1 MSNTSPS
8 TPNPLRLIGA
18 VGSPYS
24 RKMLSL
30 LRYRRIPHTMI
41 WSGDANQVLDKMGVE
56 KPKFAFLPTFLLPNQ
71 DGDLE
76 AVCDSTPI
84 IHRLEQEKTA
94 RSVITDPALAFIN
107 FLLEDYADEWCTKFM
122 FHYRW
127 HFEEDADN
135 AATMLALTMDPG
147 IEENSLQ
154 QFKTFFK
161 DRQVNRLGFVGSNDT
176 TAPIIETAYQ
186 RLLTLLDAHWQ
197 QTPFLLGNK
206 PSSSDFA
213 LFGQL
218 SQLVGFDP
226 TPRKIAYEQAP
237 RTVGWVNLMEDRG
250 GLGSDTLD
258 WQNWGSLP
266 STLKDLLS
274 EVGRTYVPALLANAQ
289 ALMVGE
295 KQWQTEIDGAQ
306 WTQQTF
312 PYQGKCLQW
321 INEQYQQLST
331 NDQQRVAKLLAG
343 TGCEL
348 LLDITPH

>member
-1 MSNTSPS
+1 MSTTTLPK
-8 TPNPLRLIGA
+8 PLRLIGA

-30 LRYRRIPHTMI
+30 LRYRRIPHSIT
-41 WSGDANQVLDKMGVE
+41 WNGNANQVLDEMGID
-56 KPKFAFLPTFLLPNQ
+56 KPKFAFLPTFLLPNS
-71 DGDLE
+71 DGGLE

-84 IHRLEQEKTA
+84 IHRLEQEQA
-94 RSVITDPALAFIN
+94 ERSAIPSDPALAFIN

-127 HFEEDADN
+127 HFETDADN

-147 IEENSLQ
+147 IEESSLQ
-154 QFKTFFK
+154 QFKSFFK
-161 DRQVNRLGFVGSNDT
+161 ERQVSRLGFVGSNDT
-176 TAPIIETAYQ
+176 TSPIIETAYQ

-197 QTPFLLGNK
+197 QMPFLLGNK

-226 TPRKIAYEQAP
+226 TPRRLAYECAP
-237 RTVGWVNLMEDRG
+237 RTVGWVNLMEDHSA
-250 GLGSDTLD
+250 LEAEQLE
-258 WQNWGSLP
+258 WQAWGSLP
-266 STLKDLLS
+266 STLTDLLT

-289 ALMVGE
+289 ALKAGE
-295 KQWQTEIDGAQ
+295 KQWKTEIDGAI
-306 WTQQTF
+306 WTQQSF

-321 INEQYQQLST
+321 IGEQYQQLSS
-331 NDQQRVAKLLAG
+331 DEQQRVTTLLQG
-343 TGCEL
+343 TGCEPL
-348 LLDITPH
+348 LTLTAR